1 MEKGEKEEGKD
12 KKEDG
17 GIVGMS
23 VRRIKGR
30 QWMMEKGN
38 KSDTRDT
45 KWLKVMMDRG

>member
-1 MEKGEKEEGKD
+1 MKGEKEEGKD

-23 VRRIKGR
+23 VKRMERR
-30 QWMMEKGN
+30 QWIMKKENKG
-38 KSDTRDT
+38 DTRDT